1 MRCLR
6 GLTKHNLPNGGKQ
19 MNNTYTW
26 PGQTWTVGFDS
37 IFDRLEKLN
46 TQQSG
51 YPPHNVV
58 KHEDDRFEIA
68 IAVAGFNEKDLFVE
82 QNENIL
88 TIASKDVDLNGNK
101 EYLHK
106 GIATRK
112 FNKAFTLG
120 EYVEVQEVALVDGIL
135 SVYLEKNIPEEKK
148 PKTFAINS
156 KPEFLAE

>member
-1 MRCLR
+1 
-6 GLTKHNLPNGGKQ
+6 
-19 MNNTYTW
+19 MNNTHTW
-26 PGQTWTVGFDS
+26 PGSTWTVGFDS

-106 GIATRK
+106 GQKVYDLIYSPSETELLRAAK
-112 FNKAFTLG
+112 ELGCIVSNGIGMLLYQGAEAFTIWTG
-120 EYVEVQEVALVDGIL
+120 KKAPVKEMKEALF
-135 SVYLEKNIPEEKK
+135 SALEKREQ
-148 PKTFAINS
+148 
-156 KPEFLAE
+156 

>member
-1 MRCLR
+1 
-6 GLTKHNLPNGGKQ
+6 
-19 MNNTYTW
+19 
-26 PGQTWTVGFDS
+26 VGFDS

-58 KHEDDRFEIA
+58 KHDDDRFEIA
-68 IAVAGFNEKDLFVE
+68 IAVAGFNEKDLSVE
-82 QNENIL
+82 QEENVL
-88 TIASKDVDLNGNK
+88 TIASRDVDLNGDK
-101 EYLHK
+101 QYIHK

-112 FNKAFTLG
+112 FKKAFTLG
-120 EYVEVQEVALVDGIL
+120 EYIEVKEVALVDGIL

-148 PKTFAINS
+148 PKSFSINS

>member
-1 MRCLR
+1 MPS
-6 GLTKHNLPNGGKQ
+6 GSHNNNLPNRRTII
-19 MNNTYTW
+19 MTNTYTW
-26 PGQTWTVGFDS
+26 PGSTWTVGFDS

-58 KHEDDRFEIA
+58 KHDDDRFEIA
-68 IAVAGFNEKDLFVE
+68 IAVAGFNEKDLSVE
-82 QNENIL
+82 QEENVL
-88 TIASKDVDLNGNK
+88 TIASRDVDLNGDK
-101 EYLHK
+101 QYIHK

-112 FNKAFTLG
+112 FKKAFTLG
-120 EYVEVQEVALVDGIL
+120 EYIEVKEVALVDGIL

-148 PKTFAINS
+148 PKSFSINS

>member
-1 MRCLR
+1 M
-6 GLTKHNLPNGGKQ
+6 T
-19 MNNTYTW
+19 NTTAW
-26 PGQTWTVGFDS
+26 PGQSWTVGFDS
-37 IFDRLEKLN
+37 MFDRIEKLN

-58 KHEDDRFEIA
+58 KHDDGQFEIA

-82 QNENIL
+82 QEENII
-88 TIASKDVDLNGNK
+88 TVASKDVDLNGDK
-101 EYLHK
+101 EYIHK

-112 FNKAFTLG
+112 FNKTFTLG
-120 EYVEVQEVALVDGIL
+120 EYIEVKEVALVDGIL

-148 PKTFAINS
+148 PKSFSINS

>member
-1 MRCLR
+1 M
-6 GLTKHNLPNGGKQ
+6 T
-19 MNNTYTW
+19 NTTTW
-26 PGQTWTVGFDS
+26 PGQSWTVGFDS
-37 IFDRLEKLN
+37 MFDRIEKLN

-58 KHEDDRFEIA
+58 KHDDDRFEIA

-82 QNENIL
+82 QEENII
-88 TIASKDVDLNGNK
+88 TVASKDVDLNGDK
-101 EYLHK
+101 EYIHK

-112 FNKAFTLG
+112 FNKTFTLG
-120 EYVEVQEVALVDGIL
+120 EYIEVKEVALVDGIL

-148 PKTFAINS
+148 PKSFSINS

>member
-1 MRCLR
+1 M
-6 GLTKHNLPNGGKQ
+6 TNA
-19 MNNTYTW
+19 YTW
-26 PGQTWTVGFDS
+26 PGQTWTIGFDS
-37 IFDRLEKLN
+37 MFNRLEKLN
-46 TQQSG
+46 DKPSG

-58 KHEDDRFEIA
+58 KHDDNQFEIA

-82 QNENIL
+82 QKENII

-112 FNKAFTLG
+112 FNKTFTLG
-120 EYVEVQEVALVDGIL
+120 EFVEVQEVSLVDGIL

>member
-1 MRCLR
+1 M
-6 GLTKHNLPNGGKQ
+6 T
-19 MNNTYTW
+19 NTTTW
-26 PGQTWTVGFDS
+26 PGQSWTVGFDS

-58 KHEDDRFEIA
+58 KHDDDRFEIA

-82 QNENIL
+82 QEENVL